1 KVEKQKSSFAYA
13 GTGLFII
20 SVSVLMMLF
29 IEGGVIWDWLSLP
42 TCVLVLLFVSGIA
55 AFIWH
60 ESTAASPLMLLNLCR
75 HWLIAFANLSALTS
89 GAMMIG
95 LSSFLPAYVQGVM
108 GHSAIIAGFTLTM
121 MSVGWPLAST
131 FAGHI
136 FLKIG
141 YRWTAM
147 IGGGA
152 LLIGS

>member
-1 KVEKQKSSFAYA
+1 FSSRRRH
-13 GTGLFII
+13 TR
-20 SVSVLMMLF
+20 SKR
-29 IEGGVIWDWLSLP
+29 DWSSDV
-42 TCVLVLLFVSGIA
+42 CSSDLL
-55 AFIWH
+55 W
-60 ESTAASPLMLLNLCR
+60 R
-75 HWLIAFANLSALTS
+75 HRLIAFANVATLTS

-95 LSSFLPAYVQGVM
+95 LSSFLPPYVQGVM

-152 LLIGS
+152 LLIG